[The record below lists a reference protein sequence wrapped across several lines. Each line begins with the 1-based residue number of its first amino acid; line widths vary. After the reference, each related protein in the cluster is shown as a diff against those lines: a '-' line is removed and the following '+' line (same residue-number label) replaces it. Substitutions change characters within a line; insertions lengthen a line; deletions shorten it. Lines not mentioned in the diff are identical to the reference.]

1 MPPPPP
7 PPPPPLPDSL
17 LTPPPPFLL
26 SRSSAF
32 FFFDLLDFFSLFL
45 FEMAPL
51 DVEEDEEPAG
61 EDTEECFTLRVRLV
75 AEADEEDALEV
86 VDAGD
91 PGSEVDA
98 ARLGGRAVAAEVTG
112 APAAAA
118 VVAVVAGGCSGTSI
132 FDSEESRSGNF
143 RA

>member
-1 MPPPPP
+1 M

-17 LTPPPPFLL
+17 LLPPAPPFLL

-32 FFFDLLDFFSLFL
+32 FFFDLFDFFSLFL

-51 DVEEDEEPAG
+51 DVDAEEEEEPAG

-75 AEADEEDALEV
+75 AEADDEDALEV

-91 PGSEVDA
+91 PGREVDA

-112 APAAAA
+112 APAG
-118 VVAVVAGGCSGTSI
+118 GGCSGTSI

>member
-1 MPPPPP
+1 MPPPP

-17 LTPPPPFLL
+17 LPPPPPPPFLL

-75 AEADEEDALEV
+75 AEADDEDALEV
-86 VDAGD
+86 VEAGD
-91 PGSEVDA
+91 PGREVDDA
-98 ARLGGRAVAAEVTG
+98 AKLGGRAVAAVEFTG
-112 APAAAA
+112 AIA
-118 VVAVVAGGCSGTSI
+118 VVGAGCSVMSI
-132 FDSEESRSGNF
+132 FDSDESRSGNF

>member
-1 MPPPPP
+1 MP

-17 LTPPPPFLL
+17 LTPPPFLL

-75 AEADEEDALEV
+75 ADMADEEDALEV
-86 VDAGD
+86 VEAGD
-91 PGSEVDA
+91 PGREVDDVA
-98 ARLGGRAVAAEVTG
+98 KLGGSAVAAEVTG
-112 APAAAA
+112 AAA
-118 VVAVVAGGCSGTSI
+118 VVVGGCSGMSI
-132 FDSEESRSGNF
+132 FDSEESRSDNF